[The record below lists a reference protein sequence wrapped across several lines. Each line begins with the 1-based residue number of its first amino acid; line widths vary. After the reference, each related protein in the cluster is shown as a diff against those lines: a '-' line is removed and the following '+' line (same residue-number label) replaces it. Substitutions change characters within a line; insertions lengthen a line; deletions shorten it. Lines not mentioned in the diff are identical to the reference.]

1 MKRRAVLAVLL
12 SGAGI
17 RIPASAPP
25 PGGAAIPAIG
35 VLSGGPSVT
44 PAVNSAFE
52 RGLRDLGWNP
62 GQTIRIE
69 YRHAGGRSERIPE
82 LASELVREGVKLIV
96 VRGATVMRHLRGSTA
111 NVPLVMA
118 ASGLDPVKAGWAL
131 SFARPGGL
139 ITGLTLLTDEL
150 IGKQLEILRETLPVL
165 STVGVLGNPDSGG
178 SGSIDKAQQ
187 YARALGVTPR
197 VSLVRRPAEIDGA
210 FRTIKAARV
219 EAVVVLP
226 DLLVLEA
233 NQAQVVALAA
243 ANRLPCIYWL
253 KSYVEAGGLMSYG
266 TDLVDI
272 HRQSARYVDRIL
284 KGARPGDLPIEEPTK
299 LDLVIN
305 AKTARALGLTI
316 SPSLLL
322 RADRIIE

>member
-17 RIPASAPP
+17 RIPASAQPP
-25 PGGAAIPAIG
+25 AGAAIPAIG
-35 VLSGGPSVT
+35 VLAGGPSAA
-44 PAVNSAFE
+44 PAVNGAFE
-52 RGLRDLGWNP
+52 RGLRDLGWNA

-69 YRHAGGRSERIPE
+69 YRYAGGRSERIPE

-96 VRGATVMRHLRGSTA
+96 VRGATVMRQLRGSTA

-118 ASGLDPVKAGWAL
+118 ASGLDPVKAGWAV

-150 IGKQLEILRETLPVL
+150 VGKQLEILRETLPVL
-165 STVGVLGNPDSGG
+165 STVGVLGNPDSGV
-178 SGSIDKAQQ
+178 SIDKAQQ
-187 YARALGVTPR
+187 YARTLGVTPR
-197 VSLVRRPAEIDGA
+197 VSWVRRPAEIDGA
-210 FRTIKAARV
+210 FRAIKAARV
-219 EAVVVLP
+219 EAVVVLA

-253 KSYVEAGGLMSYG
+253 KSYVEVGGLMSYG

-299 LDLVIN
+299 LEFVIN

>member
-1 MKRRAVLAVLL
+1 
-12 SGAGI
+12 
-17 RIPASAPP
+17 
-25 PGGAAIPAIG
+25 
-35 VLSGGPSVT
+35 
-44 PAVNSAFE
+44 
-52 RGLRDLGWNP
+52 
-62 GQTIRIE
+62 
-69 YRHAGGRSERIPE
+69 
-82 LASELVREGVKLIV
+82 
-96 VRGATVMRHLRGSTA
+96 MRHLRGSTA

-118 ASGLDPVKAGWAL
+118 ASGLDPVKAGWAV

-150 IGKQLEILRETLPVL
+150 VGKQLEILRETLPVL
-165 STVGVLGNPDSGG
+165 STVGVLGNPDSGV
-178 SGSIDKAQQ
+178 SIDTAQQ
-187 YARALGVTPR
+187 YARTLGVTPR
-197 VSLVRRPAEIDGA
+197 VSRVRRPAEIDGA
-210 FRTIKAARV
+210 FRAMKAARV
-219 EAVVVLP
+219 EAVVVLA

-243 ANRLPCIYWL
+243 ANRLPCVYWL
-253 KSYVEAGGLMSYG
+253 KSYVEVGGLMSYG

-284 KGARPGDLPIEEPTK
+284 KGAQPGDLPIEEPTK
-299 LDLVIN
+299 LELVIN

>member
-1 MKRRAVLAVLL
+1 VLAVLL
-12 SGAGI
+12 SSAGI
-17 RIPASAPP
+17 RIPASAQPP
-25 PGGAAIPAIG
+25 AGAAIPAIG
-35 VLSGGPSVT
+35 VLAGGPSVA
-44 PAVNSAFE
+44 PAINSAFE

-69 YRHAGGRSERIPE
+69 YRYAGGRSERIPE

-118 ASGLDPVKAGWAL
+118 ASGLDPVKVGWAV

-150 IGKQLEILRETLPVL
+150 VGKQLEILRETLPVL
-165 STVGVLGNPDSGG
+165 STVGVLGNPDSGV
-178 SGSIDKAQQ
+178 SIDTAQQ
-187 YARALGVTPR
+187 YARTLGVTSR
-197 VSLVRRPAEIDGA
+197 VSRVRRPAEIDGA
-210 FRTIKAARV
+210 FRAMKAARV
-219 EAVVVLP
+219 EAVVVLA

-243 ANRLPCIYWL
+243 ASRLPCIYWL
-253 KSYVEAGGLMSYG
+253 KSYVEVGGLMSYG

-299 LDLVIN
+299 LELVIN

>member
-1 MKRRAVLAVLL
+1 VKRRAVLAVLL

-17 RIPASAPP
+17 RIPASAQPP
-25 PGGAAIPAIG
+25 AGAAIPAIG
-35 VLSGGPSVT
+35 VLSGGPLGA
-44 PAVNSAFE
+44 PASNIAFE

-69 YRHAGGRSERIPE
+69 YRYAGGQSERIPE
-82 LASELVREGVKLIV
+82 LASELVREGVKVIV
-96 VRGATVMRHLRGSTA
+96 VRGATVMRQLRGSTA

-118 ASGLDPVKAGWAL
+118 ASGVDPVKAGWAV

-150 IGKQLEILRETLPVL
+150 VGKQLEILRETLPVL

-178 SGSIDKAQQ
+178 SIDKAQQ
-187 YARALGVTPR
+187 YARTLGVAPR
-197 VSLVRRPAEIDGA
+197 VSRVRRPAEIDGA
-210 FRTIKAARV
+210 FRAIKAARV

-253 KSYVEAGGLMSYG
+253 KSYVEVGGLMSYG

-299 LDLVIN
+299 FELVIN
-305 AKTARALGLTI
+305 ARTARALGLTI

>member
-1 MKRRAVLAVLL
+1 
-12 SGAGI
+12 
-17 RIPASAPP
+17 
-25 PGGAAIPAIG
+25 
-35 VLSGGPSVT
+35 
-44 PAVNSAFE
+44 
-52 RGLRDLGWNP
+52 
-62 GQTIRIE
+62 
-69 YRHAGGRSERIPE
+69 
-82 LASELVREGVKLIV
+82 
-96 VRGATVMRHLRGSTA
+96 MRHLGGSTA

-139 ITGLTLLTDEL
+139 ITGLTLLNDEL

-165 STVGVLGNPDSGG
+165 STVGVLGNPDS
-178 SGSIDKAQQ
+178 SVSIDKAQR

-210 FRTIKAARV
+210 FRTMKAARV
-219 EAVVVLP
+219 EAVVVLA

-243 ANRLPCIYWL
+243 ATRLPCLYWL
-253 KSYVEAGGLMSYG
+253 KSYVEVGGLMSYG

-272 HRQSARYVDRIL
+272 HRQSARYVDSIL

-299 LDLVIN
+299 LELVIN

>member
-12 SGAGI
+12 SGAGL
-17 RIPASAPP
+17 RIPASAQPA
-25 PGGAAIPAIG
+25 GGAAIPAIG
-35 VLSGGPSVT
+35 VLSGGPLVT
-44 PAVNSAFE
+44 PAVSNDAFE

-69 YRHAGGRSERIPE
+69 YRYAGGRSERIPE

-96 VRGATVMRHLRGSTA
+96 VRGATVMGHLRGSTA
-111 NVPLVMA
+111 NVPLVIA
-118 ASGLDPVKAGWAL
+118 ASGQDPVKAGWAL

-150 IGKQLEILRETLPVL
+150 VGKQLEMLRETLPVL
-165 STVGVLGNPDSGG
+165 STVGVLGNPDSKV
-178 SGSIDKAQQ
+178 SIEKAQQ

-210 FRTIKAARV
+210 FRTIKAARA

-253 KSYVEAGGLMSYG
+253 KSYVEMGGLMSYG

-299 LDLVIN
+299 LELVIN

>member
-1 MKRRAVLAVLL
+1 MKRRAMLAVLL

-17 RIPASAPP
+17 RMPANAQPA
-25 PGGAAIPAIG
+25 GGAPIPAIG
-35 VLSGGPSVT
+35 VLAGGPPS
-44 PAVNSAFE
+44 ASAASNEAFE

-69 YRHAGGRSERIPE
+69 YRYAGGRFERIPE
-82 LASELVREGVKLIV
+82 LASELVRESVKLIV
-96 VRGATVMRHLRGSTA
+96 VRGATVMRQLRGSTA
-111 NVPLVMA
+111 NVPIVMA
-118 ASGLDPVKAGWAL
+118 ASGLDPVKAGWVR

-150 IGKQLEILRETLPVL
+150 VGKQVELLRETLPVL
-165 STVGVLGNPDSGG
+165 SAVGVLGNPDSANP
-178 SGSIDKAQQ
+178 IDKAQQ
-187 YARALGVTPR
+187 YARALGVTPK
-197 VSLVRRPAEIDGA
+197 VSLVRRPAEIEGA
-210 FRTIKAARV
+210 FRAMKAAGV
-219 EAVVVLP
+219 EGVVVLA
-226 DLLVLEA
+226 DLLVLET
-233 NQAQVVALAA
+233 NQAQVVALSA

-253 KSYVEAGGLMSYG
+253 KSYVEVGGLMSYG

-299 LDLVIN
+299 LELVIN

-316 SPSLLL
+316 SPSVLL